1 MRKTGTA
8 VAPLADFRVLVSLGR
23 KDPTAVPTNL

>member
-23 KDPTAVPTNL
+23 KDPNRSTH